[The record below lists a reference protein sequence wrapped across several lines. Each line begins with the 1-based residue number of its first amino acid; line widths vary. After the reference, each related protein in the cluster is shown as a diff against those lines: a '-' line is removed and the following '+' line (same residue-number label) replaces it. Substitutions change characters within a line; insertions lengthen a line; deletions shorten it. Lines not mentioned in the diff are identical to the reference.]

1 MIAYELVL
9 KGRVQGVGMRYSVHQ
24 KANELGLFGT
34 VKNLSN
40 GHVKL
45 FVQGSKKAVN
55 DLKSYLNNYAS
66 GNIEHIEETKVKP
79 NVTMK
84 SFEITF

>member
-1 MIAYELVL
+1 MIAYEFVL
-9 KGRVQGVGMRYSVHQ
+9 KGRVQGVGMRYSIHQ

-45 FVQGSKKAVN
+45 FVQGSKPAIS
-55 DLKSYLNNYAS
+55 DLKNYLNHDAP
-66 GNIEHIEETKVKP
+66 GIIEHIDETQTKS
-79 NVTMK
+79 NETMK
-84 SFEITF
+84 TFEITF